1 MTKKT
6 RAALLI
12 VGLLFIAILA
22 AVITTRYTEP
32 QDDYT
37 VRIGYLPLTAN
48 LPLFVAL
55 EKGYFTDEGL
65 KVETQKFESSNQ
77 MIDAL
82 VTGRID
88 VETAASSSVTVT
100 VAQKL
105 GNKIHVFMLNAFTPK
120 DFLSSIL
127 VKKGSD
133 ITAPVDL
140 DGKKVGTFP
149 GSTMR
154 MYTEMV
160 LESVGVKP
168 SEVIQLPPPVQ
179 LGALDSGSA
188 DALMTLEPLGTLGQV
203 KGIATTLIAAPVETN
218 VLNPWVAGSN
228 SFSDDFLKN
237 HPQMAVKLRDALY
250 RAVDYIRSNPE
261 EAKKAMTKYTPI
273 TDEALASRL
282 TVPNYWKLDEI
293 NVADFQ
299 KMADLLLSHGE
310 IDSQVNVN
318 DLIMEK

>member
-1 MTKKT
+1 MTKKA
-6 RAALLI
+6 RVALLI
-12 VGLLFIAILA
+12 VGLLAIAILA
-22 AVITTRYTEP
+22 AVIATRHTEP

-55 EKGYFTDEGL
+55 EKGFFTDAGL

-77 MIDAL
+77 MVDAL
-82 VTGRID
+82 VAGRID
-88 VETAASSSVTVT
+88 VETAASSSVIVT
-100 VAQKL
+100 IAQKL
-105 GNKIHVFMLNAFTPK
+105 GDKIHIFMLNAFTPK
-120 DFLSSIL
+120 DFLSTIL

-133 ITAPVDL
+133 IKAPADL
-140 DGKKVGTFP
+140 AGKKIGTFP

-160 LESVGVKP
+160 LESVGVEP
-168 SEVIQLPPPVQ
+168 GEIIQLPPPTQ

-188 DALMTLEPLGTLGQV
+188 DALMTLEPLGTIGQV
-203 KGIATTLIAAPVETN
+203 KGIATTLIASPVETH
-218 VLNPWVAGSN
+218 VLNPWVSGSN

-237 HPQMAVKLRDALY
+237 HPQMAVKLRDAFY
-250 RAVDYIRSNPE
+250 RAVDFIRSNPE
-261 EAKKAMTKYTPI
+261 EAKKAMTKYTPV

-293 NVADFQ
+293 SVADFQ

-310 IDSQVNVN
+310 IDTHLDVNS
-318 DLIMEK
+318 LIMEK